1 MSTFTPSVS
10 QCFQKTTTNKT
21 WNINFANSFTLNY
34 SATYSKILAPAA
46 ALLRE
51 GVETDVGIEDLREIH
66 CSQVRHQ
73 VRLEDNSKVVGP
85 DSNRGIFW
93 QVTQAAKCECV

>member
-1 MSTFTPSVS
+1 M
-10 QCFQKTTTNKT
+10 N
-21 WNINFANSFTLNY
+21 
-34 SATYSKILAPAA
+34 
-46 ALLRE
+46 
-51 GVETDVGIEDLREIH
+51 GEIH

-85 DSNRGIFW
+85 DSNCGIFW